1 MGLAM
6 FGHTPLFPL
15 HHAAA
20 AAADDDDNDT
30 SPLAIETSR
39 GTCEVGSHGAM
50 MAGSSESEYYSEEE
64 VGWEEEGLG
73 SKGVEEKREWALKRL
88 DGLGKRGVCYLSR
101 VPPNMNPS
109 HVRLRRLLSKHGE
122 V

>member
-6 FGHTPLFPL
+6 FGHTPLLPL
-15 HHAAA
+15 HHTAA

-30 SPLAIETSR
+30 SPPAIETSR
-39 GTCEVGSHGAM
+39 GTC
-50 MAGSSESEYYSEEE
+50 ESEYYSEEE
-64 VGWEEEGLG
+64 VGWDQEEGLG
-73 SKGVEEKREWALKRL
+73 SEGEEETREWALKRL
-88 DGLGKRGVCYLSR
+88 DSLGKRGVCYLSR

-109 HVRLRRLLSKHGE
+109 HVRLRRLLSKHDE